1 MVDDLKPMSDLVG
14 MVDSLA
20 SIEGG
25 PGEDGLAFARAYM
38 ADGEMDLSALARFQ
52 SPEQVARREARAVWR
67 KANDWAGLSH
77 YRNANAALAGAA
89 TQVVFIGDSITE
101 MWAVAQPNLFNDG
114 VVNRGVSGQTSP
126 QILLRFMA
134 DVVALRPRVVHL
146 MCGVNDVAGNTGPT
160 TVEDYQNNMRAMLD
174 LARVHGVTVI
184 LGGLTPVGDMPWAP
198 QILNAREKVAELN
211 AWLKDLA
218 AGRGL
223 IFVDYFRVLALE
235 GRTMPPA
242 FTRDG
247 VHPGRAGYAAM
258 RPLTDAALAE
268 ALQRSV

>member
-1 MVDDLKPMSDLVG
+1 MAEDAERMADLVG

-38 ADGEMDLSALARFQ
+38 ADGEMDLAALARFQ
-52 SPEQVARREARAVWR
+52 SPEQIVRREARAAWR
-67 KANDWAGLSH
+67 KANDWAALSH
-77 YRNANAALAGAA
+77 YRNANAALAGTA
-89 TQVVFIGDSITE
+89 TRVVFIGDSITE
-101 MWAVAQPNLFNDG
+101 MWAVAQPDLFNDG

-126 QILLRFMA
+126 QVLLRFMA

-160 TVEDYQNNMRAMLD
+160 TAEDYKNNMRAMLD
-174 LARVHGVTVI
+174 LAQIHQLTVV

-198 QILNAREKVAELN
+198 RILNARERVAELN
-211 AWLKDLA
+211 GWLA
-218 AGRGL
+218 ALADERDL
-223 IFVDYFRVLALE
+223 IFVDYFRALALE
-235 GRTMPPA
+235 GRTMPPE

-268 ALQRSV
+268 ALQQPV